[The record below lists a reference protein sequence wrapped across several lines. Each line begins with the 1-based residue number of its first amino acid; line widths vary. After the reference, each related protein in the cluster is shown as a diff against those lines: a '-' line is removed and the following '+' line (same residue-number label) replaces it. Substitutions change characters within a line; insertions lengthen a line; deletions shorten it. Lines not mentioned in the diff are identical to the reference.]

1 MGRFARELFR
11 PWVVS
16 PIIMIIIIIII
27 IVVVD
32 DIAIVDDA
40 DAGR

>member
-11 PWVVS
+11 PWVVL
-16 PIIMIIIIIII
+16 PIIIIIIIII

-40 DAGR
+40 DADR